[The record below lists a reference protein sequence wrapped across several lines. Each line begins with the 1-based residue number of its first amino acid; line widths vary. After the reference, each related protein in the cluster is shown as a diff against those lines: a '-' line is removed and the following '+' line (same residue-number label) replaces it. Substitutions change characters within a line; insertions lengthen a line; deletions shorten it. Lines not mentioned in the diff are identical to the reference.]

1 MDALVAY
8 YLHQAG
14 RGSKRGNSSIGPV
27 YAIPPFIQKG
37 RGIGNFLGGIFRF
50 VRPLIW
56 SGAKDLGRV
65 TLKALGKEA
74 MRTGGRIL
82 SDIADN
88 TSPDIRTRDIVSKH
102 VGQATQNL
110 IGKLTGG
117 GRKRKRTTSATP
129 RKRSRQATCTCR
141 HKKRATTRKRKKRA
155 STRKRKKSTSTR
167 RRKRSVAGKRRKVAR
182 KTKTNKKRRQPV
194 SRAKNSEPTKEDI
207 FS

>member
-1 MDALVAY
+1 LD
-8 YLHQAG
+8 QAG

-50 VRPLIW
+50 VRPLLW

-88 TSPDIRTRDIVSKH
+88 TSADISTRDIVTKH
-102 VGQATQNL
+102 FGQATQNL
-110 IGKLTGG
+110 IGKLSGG
-117 GRKRKRTTSATP
+117 GRKRKRTTSASP
-129 RKRSRQATCTCR
+129 RKRSRRATCTCG
-141 HKKRATTRKRKKRA
+141 RKKRA
-155 STRKRKKSTSTR
+155 STRKRKKRTSTR

-182 KTKTNKKRRQPV
+182 KTKTKKRRRRPV
-194 SRAKNSEPTKEDI
+194 SRAKNKNGEPTKEDI